1 MREPRETTLARRLS
15 MQTPKPSPSPPHHTL
30 PSTPHQPA
38 NSTINHLSNS
48 PSGAH
53 ASPDRNYKRA
63 SLPAY
68 SQPPPILD
76 PTATRKKNDVELE
89 DDFPFQRN
97 ILANNAHH
105 NNHNASSYPPSPVS
119 AQHPGSGTQAGASFS
134 SSSASVGS
142 GPMSISS
149 SLPPTLPTSSS
160 IGANSSAF
168 SGALPP
174 LPQRTSSGG
183 GNHGSVHGTRTAL
196 GSVLASSFGG
206 VSSSLQ
212 SSKFTAADSVPPT
225 RKGSLMMNDTISIK
239 SGTTTVSG
247 STASNSTTTTAT
259 GTPIL
264 SSLSSGGNHGNNNS
278 GSSSNGSGGFPS
290 YTPDVFINIGRTSA
304 SLPQILMPKKR
315 VARDIASNLSYI
327 AAWYF
332 FSTALSIY
340 NKNLMGKD
348 NWNFNLPLF
357 VSSVHAGLHFVI
369 TACLMHFWPEVF
381 DATRSGK
388 GGRLT
393 IHSYVTQVV
402 PCAIAAALEI
412 CMANASLMYITLSFY
427 TMIKSSTPIWV
438 LFFAFAF
445 GLEKPRMSL
454 ILIIGVIVVGVI
466 LTVAGETQFDM
477 TGFMLVLLA
486 AVMSGLRWSLTQ
498 MLLQKDQLGMD
509 NPVATLYY
517 ISPIMF
523 VIMSILSLVIED
535 PFVAFASSD
544 FFLDFRTGMLTMLMA
559 CGGGLLAFAM
569 TVAEFKL
576 IKNTGTVTLSVAGI
590 SKEIVVISLSML
602 IFGDRLTF
610 VNLLGLLVSIGGI
623 MAYNY
628 IKIRKMQQSHG
639 DYEPLGPRH
648 HKGDN
653 TD

>member
-1 MREPRETTLARRLS
+1 MTSPTGSSPERMFKRMSLHQPDVSSQPMGPTAARKKMDAENRDIAPQRDLGITGQGTGRPGMERILSPVSETGAAPPPLSIGASNTHSSLPSRINNANSSSNTSGISQPARNTPPTRTPLGSILAATFGPS
-15 MQTPKPSPSPPHHTL
+15 SPNSIQSFKYPQTSSSSSSTPTFSSPSPLASAASTAYTSPL
-30 PSTPHQPA
+30 STP
-38 NSTINHLSNS
+38 N
-48 PSGAH
+48 
-53 ASPDRNYKRA
+53 
-63 SLPAY
+63 
-68 SQPPPILD
+68 
-76 PTATRKKNDVELE
+76 V
-89 DDFPFQRN
+89 
-97 ILANNAHH
+97 
-105 NNHNASSYPPSPVS
+105 
-119 AQHPGSGTQAGASFS
+119 
-134 SSSASVGS
+134 
-142 GPMSISS
+142 SIS
-149 SLPPTLPTSSS
+149 
-160 IGANSSAF
+160 
-168 SGALPP
+168 
-174 LPQRTSSGG
+174 
-183 GNHGSVHGTRTAL
+183 
-196 GSVLASSFGG
+196 
-206 VSSSLQ
+206 VSEKST
-212 SSKFTAADSVPPT
+212 KGPPT
-225 RKGSLMMNDTISIK
+225 RKMSSMSDKGSMGGNK
-239 SGTTTVSG
+239 
-247 STASNSTTTTAT
+247 SNS
-259 GTPIL
+259 
-264 SSLSSGGNHGNNNS
+264 
-278 GSSSNGSGGFPS
+278 FRD
-290 YTPDVFINIGRTSA
+290 YTPSVIINIGKAST

-315 VARDIASNLSYI
+315 VAQDIASNLTYI
-327 AAWYF
+327 GAWYF

-369 TACLMHFWPEVF
+369 TACLMHFWPDVF

-393 IHSYVTQVV
+393 IHNYVTQVV
-402 PCAIAAALEI
+402 PCAVAAALEI

-438 LFFAFAF
+438 LVFAFIF
-445 GLEKPRMSL
+445 RLEKPRMSL
-454 ILIIGVIVVGVI
+454 VLIIGVIVMGVV

-477 TGFMLVLLA
+477 TGFLLVLFA
-486 AVMSGLRWSLTQ
+486 SVMSGLRWSLTQ

-523 VIMSILSLVIED
+523 VLMSILSLVIED
-535 PFVAFASSD
+535 PFVQFASSE
-544 FFLDFRTGMLTMLMA
+544 FFDGFQTGMLTLAMA
-559 CGGGLLAFAM
+559 AGGGLLAFAM

-628 IKIRKMQQSHG
+628 VKIRKLQQNSLGSG
-639 DYEPLGPRH
+639 DYEVLGSKGRH

>member
-1 MREPRETTLARRLS
+1 MRQTPREANRRLS
-15 MQTPKPSPSPPHHTL
+15 NTVGYTPGS
-30 PSTPHQPA
+30 A
-38 NSTINHLSNS
+38 
-48 PSGAH
+48 A
-53 ASPDRNYKRA
+53 ASPERTFKRI
-63 SLPAY
+63 SLP
-68 SQPPPILD
+68 QGTPPPSQQQQLQQQAHLD
-76 PTATRKKNDVELE
+76 ETASRKKNDTEP
-89 DDFPFQRN
+89 DDFSFQRD
-97 ILANNAHH
+97 IL
-105 NNHNASSYPPSPVS
+105 S
-119 AQHPGSGTQAGASFS
+119 AAAGAASMS
-134 SSSASVGS
+134 GASASN
-142 GPMSISS
+142 I
-149 SLPPTLPTSSS
+149 
-160 IGANSSAF
+160 
-168 SGALPP
+168 LPP
-174 LPQRTSSGG
+174 LPAPAALATGTSMTNGSNSTTPSLSAQGVSASNNQQARQTPPSSVNGARTP
-183 GNHGSVHGTRTAL
+183 L
-196 GSVLASSFGG
+196 GSVLASTFGLVG
-206 VSSSLQ
+206 SVPAGGASSPTLHQQQHSHSSS
-212 SSKFTAADSVPPT
+212 SSSRSFKYQPTSSSSAPSSSPQDSSPHVQPV
-225 RKGSLMMNDTISIK
+225 RKTSLMSDPGSFHSLGTGDK
-239 SGTTTVSG
+239 SGG
-247 STASNSTTTTAT
+247 
-259 GTPIL
+259 
-264 SSLSSGGNHGNNNS
+264 
-278 GSSSNGSGGFPS
+278 GSGGFKN
-290 YTPDVFINIGRTSA
+290 YTPSVFINVGRTSS

-315 VARDIASNLSYI
+315 MAQNIASNLSYI

-369 TACLMHFWPEVF
+369 TACLMHFWPDKF

-388 GGRLT
+388 GGRIT
-393 IHSYVTQVV
+393 MHSYVTQVV
-402 PCAIAAALEI
+402 PCAVAAALEI

-438 LFFAFAF
+438 LVFAFFF

-454 ILIIGVIVVGVI
+454 ILIIAVIVIGVV

-477 TGFMLVLLA
+477 TGFILVLFA

-509 NPVATLYY
+509 NPIATLYY

-535 PFVAFASSD
+535 PFVAFSSSAFFND
-544 FFLDFRTGMLTMLMA
+544 FQTGSLTLMMA
-559 CGGGLLAFAM
+559 AGGGFLAFAM

-628 IKIRKMQQSHG
+628 DKIRKMQQNSLASG
-639 DYEPLGPRH
+639 DYEVLHRH

>member
-1 MREPRETTLARRLS
+1 MRQTPREANRRLS
-15 MQTPKPSPSPPHHTL
+15 NTAGYAPSS
-30 PSTPHQPA
+30 A
-38 NSTINHLSNS
+38 
-48 PSGAH
+48 A
-53 ASPDRNYKRA
+53 ASPERTFKRI
-63 SLPAY
+63 SL
-68 SQPPPILD
+68 QQGTPPPSQQQQQQQLAQLD
-76 PTATRKKNDVELE
+76 ATASRKKNDSEP
-89 DDFPFQRN
+89 DDFAFQRD
-97 ILANNAHH
+97 ILADADAGT
-105 NNHNASSYPPSPVS
+105 ASMSGVS
-119 AQHPGSGTQAGASFS
+119 ASNALPLPAPAALAAGTSMTNGS
-134 SSSASVGS
+134 SSTTPSLSAQGTSTGNNPQ
-142 GPMSISS
+142 GRQTPSS
-149 SLPPTLPTSSS
+149 SVN
-160 IGANSSAF
+160 GA
-168 SGALPP
+168 
-174 LPQRTSSGG
+174 RTP
-183 GNHGSVHGTRTAL
+183 L
-196 GSVLASSFGG
+196 GSVLASTFGLAGSVPAGGASSPTLHQQQHGHSSSSSSRSFKYQP
-206 VSSSLQ
+206 VSSS
-212 SSKFTAADSVPPT
+212 SS
-225 RKGSLMMNDTISIK
+225 
-239 SGTTTVSG
+239 
-247 STASNSTTTTAT
+247 
-259 GTPIL
+259 
-264 SSLSSGGNHGNNNS
+264 
-278 GSSSNGSGGFPS
+278 SSSNPPQESSPHVQPIRKTSLMSDPGSFHSTGTGDKSGIGSGSFKN
-290 YTPDVFINIGRTSA
+290 YTPSVFINVGRTSS

-315 VARDIASNLSYI
+315 MAQNIASNLSYI

-357 VSSVHAGLHFVI
+357 VSSIHAGLHFVI
-369 TACLMHFWPEVF
+369 TACLMHFWPDKF

-388 GGRLT
+388 GGRIT
-393 IHSYVTQVV
+393 MHSYVTQVV
-402 PCAIAAALEI
+402 PCAVAAALEI

-438 LFFAFAF
+438 LVFAFFF

-454 ILIIGVIVVGVI
+454 ILIIAVIVIGVV

-477 TGFMLVLLA
+477 TGFILVLFA

-509 NPVATLYY
+509 NPIATLYY

-535 PFVAFASSD
+535 PFVAFSSSAFFND
-544 FFLDFRTGMLTMLMA
+544 FQTGSLTLMMA
-559 CGGGLLAFAM
+559 AGGGFLAFAM

-628 IKIRKMQQSHG
+628 DKIRKMQQNSLASG
-639 DYEPLGPRH
+639 DYEVLHRH